1 MKWSEELERGKFTAW
16 RSVGGKRNAN
26 SGAPVGSIS
35 GRGGHLYLN
44 IAVKSI
50 QERRRDHWSELVVDA
65 CSVTS
70 VMFDSL

>member
-16 RSVGGKRNAN
+16 RSVGGKRNAK
-26 SGAPVGSIS
+26 SGAAFQE
-35 GRGGHLYLN
+35 GRGRHLYLN
-44 IAVKSI
+44 TAVKSI

-70 VMFDSL
+70 VMSDSL